1 MVCLS
6 VYSSPTVRGK
16 QNKLLCIHAVS
27 GAVVRLGNS
36 DLPCADLY
44 PTVGV
49 AGTPVIDPDIYIYIY
64 AATIYMHI
72 CLPRDIL
79 YIHVI
84 NGTFQRS
91 TSIQCSVLGESSSRS
106 MFLTSEEHSGFPAYM
121 FGGSADTAGHL
132 LRDIYVCGL
141 GGIKN
146 RTDRLNL
153 NYLHLNCYMRWRLR

>member
-1 MVCLS
+1 MGCLS

-16 QNKLLCIHAVS
+16 QITTYNIHAVS

-49 AGTPVIDPDIYIYIY
+49 AGTPVIDPDIYMPLLFICIYVCQGIY
-64 AATIYMHI
+64 
-72 CLPRDIL
+72 
-79 YIHVI
+79 YINVI

-106 MFLTSEEHSGFPAYM
+106 RSLTSEEHSGFPAYM

-132 LRDIYVCGL
+132 LRDVCL
-141 GGIKN
+141 
-146 RTDRLNL
+146 
-153 NYLHLNCYMRWRLR
+153 